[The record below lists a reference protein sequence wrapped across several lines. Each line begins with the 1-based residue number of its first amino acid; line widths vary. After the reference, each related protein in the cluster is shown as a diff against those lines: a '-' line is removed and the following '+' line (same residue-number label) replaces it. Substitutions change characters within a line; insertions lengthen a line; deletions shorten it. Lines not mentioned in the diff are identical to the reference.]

1 MGILRRH
8 LETIV
13 VAMVTS
19 TVMAAVP
26 AAAIIANA
34 DKVDGFDA
42 NQLVRGSYKG
52 NSNGISNF
60 NPGSYQTILSKSA
73 NAPKRG
79 ILLLW
84 GNVDAEETTGTS
96 ATVLQARF
104 TVDGNAVGTT
114 PDTAEQYMDE
124 AGFNHSNSVALSV
137 AVPVGRGTH
146 AVKLQAF
153 TTEAPI
159 FIEGR
164 SITTL
169 FVPFGNGG
177 TQGVL

>member
-8 LETIV
+8 VETIV

-42 NQLVRGSYKG
+42 NQLVRASYKG
-52 NSNGISNF
+52 NSTTLNNF
-60 NPGSYQTILSKSA
+60 NPGSYTTVISKTA
-73 NAPKRG
+73 NAPRKG
-79 ILLLW
+79 ILMLW
-84 GNVDAEETTGTS
+84 GNVDAEETTGTDQ
-96 ATVLQARF
+96 TVLQSRF
-104 TVDGNAVGTT
+104 MVDGNPVGTT
-114 PDTAEQYMDE
+114 EDTAEQYMD
-124 AGFNHSNSVALSV
+124 AVGFNHSNSVALSV
-137 AVPVGRGTH
+137 AVPVAKGRH
-146 AVKLQAF
+146 AVALQAY

-159 FIEGR
+159 LIQGR

-177 TQGVL
+177 QQGTL